1 MMKGPVPKKAID
13 IALPIALAQ
22 GFVMLCRRH
31 HGSVADFVLAGF
43 CWTAVVCVCRTKRLN
58 ESPEDLAAQFRSAIA
73 GLGRVPRSPGRSC
86 EIWACDY
93 YGNFRF
99 FRVVGSLLV
108 EIGRDGRRLEP
119 VAGDAGT
126 IEDSYPAPAGKIRF
140 PTDKGEVIPG

>member
-1 MMKGPVPKKAID
+1 MMKGPVPEKAID
-13 IALPIALAQ
+13 AALPIALAQ

-43 CWTAVVCVCRTKRLN
+43 GWTAIVCVCRTKRLN
-58 ESPEDLAAQFRSAIA
+58 ELPEELAAQFRSAIA

-99 FRVVGSLLV
+99 FRVVGSALV
-108 EIGRDGRRLEP
+108 EIGRDGRLLQLVGGVTGTRKKPAPLP
-119 VAGDAGT
+119 AGGSPTAGT
-126 IEDSYPAPAGKIRF
+126 G
-140 PTDKGEVIPG
+140 GEVMPG

>member
-1 MMKGPVPKKAID
+1 MMKGPVPEKAID
-13 IALPIALAQ
+13 AALPIALAQ

-108 EIGRDGRRLEP
+108 EIGRDGRRLQP
-119 VAGDAGT
+119 VTGDAGT
-126 IEDSYPAPAGKIRF
+126 GKKPGPLPAGGD
-140 PTDKGEVIPG
+140 PTAGTGGEMMPG